1 MPDRAR
7 AHIVVA
13 GLVQGV
19 AFRAATVDAARRLG
33 VKGWVRNLPDGRVEA
48 EAEGERAR
56 VEALVAWCRRGP
68 PAARVEDV
76 QVAWSHPRG
85 DLGPFGI
92 RW

>member
-1 MPDRAR
+1 MADLSR
-7 AHIVVA
+7 AHLVVA

-33 VKGWVRNLPDGRVEA
+33 VNGWVRNLPDGRVEA
-48 EAEGERAR
+48 EAEGERSR

-68 PAARVEDV
+68 PAARVDDV
-76 QVAWSHPRG
+76 QVGWSAHRG
-85 DLGPFGI
+85 DLGPFAI